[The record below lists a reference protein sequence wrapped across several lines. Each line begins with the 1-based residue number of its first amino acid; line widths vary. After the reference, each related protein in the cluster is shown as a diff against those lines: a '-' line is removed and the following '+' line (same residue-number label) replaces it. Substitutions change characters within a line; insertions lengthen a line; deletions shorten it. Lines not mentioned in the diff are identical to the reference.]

1 MQIVVKK
8 KVLEEMIDQVVR
20 EVSSFHSVRIDEI
33 PAKIDEEDKIVPA
46 EEMSTQLS
54 QQKPKVDDP
63 AYKPVNTSELSKAA
77 AVVAEKVPQSK
88 VQQFYKQLKDLAQNT
103 QGKADAEEK
112 EEESMISEKKMQSIL
127 SFLLDRPV
135 NIKEARGKRANPNID
150 RSDLDMVGAMIKD
163 ADAGLVAFMDKLE
176 KHDRTQHPN
185 TSRARMAPLTM
196 AGVYALL
203 DGIARKRD
211 IEFRRQAELDP
222 VKAELLAPGGLVVS
236 PDRRTL
242 TLKAM
247 GVTQVERG
255 LAVAQHNLTQA
266 ELQAAAEQAV
276 NDYFDELAEYYTTG
290 HLMGDPD
297 SGIKREKQGTLRTEA
312 GDIAQEIFIQLGN
325 QLPMGS
331 KIPEATLRSFA
342 AEASDFVK
350 NTLSPENTSFSFTFT
365 DLIVAKPK
373 KGKKGAEEVESETE
387 DDDDDNA
394 TSSTQQVAIDFSSV
408 MADIGNLPAQAG
420 VYSRGFGTAIGQ
432 KQISRVDTAAFFKES
447 IGDAI
452 IEAAEGLL
460 DKYIKVRKTKFKP
473 GEEGRNLA
481 SDILRRMGGSRSDI
495 PAETVHQYLGDIKQD
510 AEAAGASPEE
520 IERQQF
526 DALFAT
532 DVLSRERFEMRT
544 QLYNTFLEEFLG
556 PAIFLA
562 AKGFEDSPR
571 VSKEFQR
578 AAKKPLEQIG
588 DKDPI
593 FNLYTDVL
601 KMFGSSAKL
610 RVSKFFRTYEAVLQE
625 PEFRQFVE
633 KRAGATGLSDLS
645 RASTAFFDK
654 DITLVFIVNMA
665 ADYLKKTMRSTTAN
679 SLISRDVDGDFRIA
693 LAFGKFLEKDIIDG
707 IKDGDAEPLK
717 LLKKVESMIEDSGMG
732 FVKKQPEK
740 KKKDAPISEVA
751 ILRGIIRRS
760 LR

>member
-33 PAKIDEEDKIVPA
+33 PAKDEDDNKIVPDERMA
-46 EEMSTQLS
+46 TQLE

-63 AYKPVNTSELSKAA
+63 AYRPVNTSELTKAA
-77 AVVAEKVPQSK
+77 AVVAEKIPQDK

-103 QGKADAEEK
+103 QDKSDSGG
-112 EEESMISEKKMQSIL
+112 EESMISEKKMQRIL

-135 NIKEARGKRANPNID
+135 KISEARGKKANPNLD
-150 RSDLDMVGAMIKD
+150 RSDLDMVGTMIKD

-176 KHDRTQHPN
+176 KHDREQHPN
-185 TSRARMAPLTM
+185 TSRARMAPLTI

-203 DGIARKRD
+203 DGISKKRD
-211 IEFRRQAELDP
+211 MQFRRQNELNP

-236 PDRRTL
+236 PDKRTL

-255 LAVAQHNLTQA
+255 LAVAQHNLSQA

-297 SGIKREKQGTLRTEA
+297 SGIKREKEGTLRTEA
-312 GDIAQEIFIQLGN
+312 GDVAQETFIQLGN

-342 AEASDFVK
+342 DEASDFVK
-350 NTLSPENTSFSFTFT
+350 NSLAPDNTSFSFTFT
-365 DLIVAKPK
+365 DLIIAKPK
-373 KGKKGAEEVESETE
+373 KGKKGAEEAEPDA
-387 DDDDDNA
+387 DDDDDVP
-394 TSSTQQVAIDFSSV
+394 SSTQQVSIDFASV
-408 MADIGNLPAQAG
+408 MADIGNLPTQAG
-420 VYSRGFGTAIGQ
+420 VYSRGFGTVIGQ
-432 KQISRVDTAAFFKES
+432 KQISRVDTAAFFRES

-452 IEAAEGLL
+452 ISTAEGLL
-460 DKYIKVRKTKFKP
+460 DKYIKVRKSKFKP

-495 PAETVHQYLGDIKQD
+495 PAETVHQFISDIRQSG
-510 AEAAGASPEE
+510 EEEGQSPAE
-520 IERQQF
+520 IERRQF
-526 DALFAT
+526 DALFAA

-544 QLYNTFLEEFLG
+544 RLYQTFLEEFFA

-562 AKGFEDSPR
+562 SDAFEDSAR
-571 VSKEFQR
+571 VSQEFQD
-578 AAKKPLEQIG
+578 AAMKPLEQIG
-588 DKDPI
+588 DKDPV

-601 KMFGSSAKL
+601 KMFGSNKKMQ
-610 RVSKFFRTYEAVLQE
+610 VSKFFKTYEKILQD
-625 PEFRQFVE
+625 PNFKKFVE
-633 KRAGATGLSDLS
+633 EKTGATGISDLG
-645 RASTAFFDK
+645 RATTAFFDK
-654 DITLVFIVNMA
+654 DITLVFIINMA
-665 ADYLKKTMRSTTAN
+665 AAYARAKLREPVLAHTLAGK
-679 SLISRDVDGDFRIA
+679 SRDDEFNIVN
-693 LAFGKFLEKDIIDG
+693 AFGDYLEKDIING
-707 IKDGDAEPLK
+707 VEDGDQTTINLI
-717 LLKKVESMIEDSGMG
+717 KKIEDMIEDSRMG
-732 FVKKQPEK
+732 FVRKKAEK
-740 KKKDAPISEVA
+740 KKKGDPVSEAA
-751 ILRGIIRRS
+751 ILRSIIRRA

>member
-33 PAKIDEEDKIVPA
+33 PAKLDEDDKIVPS
-46 EEMSTQLS
+46 EESSVQLS
-54 QQKPKVDDP
+54 QSLPNVKDNS
-63 AYKPVNTSELSKAA
+63 YKPVNNSELTKAA
-77 AVVAEKVPQSK
+77 TALAKEVPESK
-88 VQQFYKQLKDLAQNT
+88 VQNFYKQMKDLVQNS
-103 QGKADAEEK
+103 KD
-112 EEESMISEKKMQSIL
+112 SSDDSSEDETALSETKIQSIL
-127 SFLLDRPV
+127 DFLLDRPTK
-135 NIKEARGKRANPNID
+135 ISEARGKRANPNID

-176 KHDRTQHPN
+176 KHDREQHPN
-185 TSRARMAPLTM
+185 TSRARMAPLTI

-211 IEFRRQAELDP
+211 IEFRRQAELNP
-222 VKAELLAPGGLVVS
+222 IKAELLAPGGLVVS

-297 SGIKREKQGTLRTEA
+297 SGIKREREGTLRTEA
-312 GDIAQEIFIQLGN
+312 GDVAQEIFIQLGN

-331 KIPEATLRSFA
+331 KIPEASLRSFA
-342 AEASDFVK
+342 DEASDFVK
-350 NTLSPENTSFSFTFT
+350 NTLAPENTSFSFTFT
-365 DLIVAKPK
+365 DLVVAKPK
-373 KGKKGAEEVESETE
+373 KGKKGAEEAEPA
-387 DDDDDNA
+387 DDDDDNT

-408 MADIGNLPAQAG
+408 MTDIGNLPAQAG
-420 VYSRGFGTAIGQ
+420 VYSRGFGAGIGR
-432 KQISRVDTAAFFKES
+432 KQISRVDTSAFFKES
-447 IGDAI
+447 VGDAI
-452 IEAAEGLL
+452 INTAEGLL
-460 DKYIKVRKTKFKP
+460 NKYIKVKKSKFKP

-495 PAETVHQYLGDIKQD
+495 PPETVHQYLSDIRQD

-520 IERQQF
+520 IEMQQF

-556 PAIFLA
+556 PAIYLA
-562 AKGFEDSPR
+562 SDNFEDSAR

-578 AAKKPLEQIG
+578 VAKKPLDQLG
-588 DKDPI
+588 DKDPVY
-593 FNLYTDVL
+593 NLYTDVL

-610 RVSKFFRTYEAVLQE
+610 RVSKFFREYENVLRE
-625 PEFRQFVE
+625 PEFKKFVE
-633 KRAGATGLSDLS
+633 KRAGATGISDLS

-654 DITLVFIVNMA
+654 DITLVFIINMA
-665 ADYLKKTMRSTTAN
+665 ADYLTKTMRSTTAN
-679 SLISRDVDGDFRIA
+679 SFISRDNDGDFRIA
-693 LAFGKFLEKDIIDG
+693 LAFGKFIERDIING

-717 LLKKVESMIEDSGMG
+717 LFKKVESMIEDSGMG
-732 FVKKQPEK
+732 FIKKQPEK
-740 KKKDAPISEVA
+740 KKKSEPVSEAA
-751 ILRGIIRRS
+751 ILRSIIRRAI
-760 LR
+760 R

>member
-77 AVVAEKVPQSK
+77 AVVAEKVPQGK

-103 QGKADAEEK
+103 QDKTDGN

-135 NIKEARGKRANPNID
+135 KISEARGKKANPNLD

-163 ADAGLVAFMDKLE
+163 ADAGLVAFMDRLE
-176 KHDRTQHPN
+176 KHDREQHPN
-185 TSRARMAPLTM
+185 TSRARMAPLTI

-203 DGIARKRD
+203 DGIAKKR
-211 IEFRRQAELDP
+211 ESAFRRQSELDP

-242 TLKAM
+242 TLRAM
-247 GVTQVERG
+247 GSTQVERG
-255 LAVAQHNLTQA
+255 LAVAQHNLTQ
-266 ELQAAAEQAV
+266 EEMQSAAVQAV

-297 SGIKREKQGTLRTEA
+297 SGIKREKEGTLRTEA
-312 GDIAQEIFIQLGN
+312 GDVAQEIFIQLGN

-342 AEASDFVK
+342 DEASDFVK
-350 NTLSPENTSFSFTFT
+350 NTLAPENTSFSFTFT

-373 KGKKGAEEVESETE
+373 KGKKGAEEEEPE
-387 DDDDDNA
+387 EDDDDNA
-394 TSSTQQVAIDFSSV
+394 SSSTQHVSIDFSSV

-432 KQISRVDTAAFFKES
+432 KQISRVDTAPFFKEA

-452 IEAAEGLL
+452 ISTAEGLL
-460 DKYIKVRKTKFKP
+460 DKYIKTRKKKFKP

-481 SDILRRMGGSRSDI
+481 SDILRRMGGSRSDAA
-495 PAETVHQYLGDIKQD
+495 PEAVHQFMSDIRQSG
-510 AEAAGASPEE
+510 EEEGQTPEE
-520 IERQQF
+520 IERRQF
-526 DALFAT
+526 DALFAA

-544 QLYNTFLEEFLG
+544 SLYQAFLEEFMA

-562 AKGFEDSPR
+562 SDAFEDSAR

-578 AAKKPLEQIG
+578 AALKPLEQVT

-593 FNLYTDVL
+593 FSMYTDVL
-601 KMFGSSAKL
+601 KMFGSSRKMQ
-610 RVSKFFRTYEAVLQE
+610 VSKFFRTYAKILQD
-625 PEFRQFVE
+625 PNFKKFVE
-633 KRAGATGLSDLS
+633 DQTGATGVSDLS

-665 ADYLKKTMRSTTAN
+665 AAYAREKLKEPTIAHTLAGRSRGDEFNIVNSFSDY
-679 SLISRDVDGDFRIA
+679 
-693 LAFGKFLEKDIIDG
+693 LEKDIING

-717 LLKKVESMIEDSGMG
+717 LIKKIENMIEDSGMG

-740 KKKDAPISEVA
+740 KKKGEPVSEAA
-751 ILRGIIRRS
+751 ILRSIIRRA